1 MEIKIYTDAQGYA
14 PFEQWLN
21 NLPDRVA
28 RANIRA
34 RLTRLEA
41 SNFGDCKPLREGVQ
55 ELRINHGAGY
65 RVYLSRQGNVLVLLL
80 SGSDKSDQA
89 REITR
94 AIAYLTDWKE
104 RGKP

>member
-1 MEIKIYTDAQGYA
+1 MEIKIYADAQGYA

-21 NLPDRVA
+21 QLPDRLA

-41 SNFGDCKPLREGVQ
+41 GNFGDCKPLREGVQ

-65 RVYLSRQGNVLVLLL
+65 RVYLSRQGRVLVLLL

-94 AIAYLTDWKE
+94 AIAYLNDWKE

>member
-1 MEIKIYTDAQGYA
+1 MEIKIYADAQGYA

-21 NLPDRVA
+21 QLPDRLA

-41 SNFGDCKPLREGVQ
+41 GNFGDCKPLREGVQ

-65 RVYLSRQGNVLVLLL
+65 RVYLTQRGLEVVILLA
-80 SGSDKSDQA
+80 GGDKRTQSKDIEA
-89 REITR
+89 
-94 AIAYLTDWKE
+94 AIEMAKQL
-104 RGKP
+104 